1 MLFLF
6 PSLPLLLDLI
16 NEDGVELVE
25 VVDFSLD
32 HWDLISYFSITAFLR
47 FFAGRRNFWNPL
59 IGEYS
64 FRRWQILRFFIFCCL
79 FFNFGLLAFIQ
90 IHVKIF
96 PFKLFDFLFHF
107 IDGEALSLPMRNWV
121 ASLASLTMLCYWKF
135 ELDFEWDWDPR

>member
-6 PSLPLLLDLI
+6 PSLLLLLDLI

-32 HWDLISYFSITAFLR
+32 HWDLISYFSITAFMR
-47 FFAGRRNFWNPL
+47 FFAGRRNFWNSL
-59 IGEYS
+59 IGEDS
-64 FRRWQILRFFIFCCL
+64 FRRWQILRFSIFRCL
-79 FFNFGLLAFIQ
+79 FFNFGLFFFIQ

-107 IDGEALSLPMRNWV
+107 INSEALSLPMWNWI
-121 ASLASLTMLCYWKF
+121 ASLTSLTMLSYWKF
-135 ELDFEWDWDPR
+135 ELDFEWDWDPS